1 MAGYDVLFNGTR
13 NTASGKA
20 HSIADKLLHYDSVN
34 S

>member
-1 MAGYDVLFNGTR
+1 MAGYDVLFNG
-13 NTASGKA
+13 TASGKA